1 MREIEFRGKRKDNGK
16 WVYGSLVIDNN
27 KYYIVTQVNYPI
39 PIDKYEVYDDD
50 YSVMMYEVD
59 PETVGQYTGLKD
71 RNGTKIYEG
80 DIVKQVFYRI
90 SSDEFGCKGF
100 YEDIF
105 KIRYQGRAFKYD
117 WIRTNKIE
125 MPKDYK
131 EDYIEVIGNIVDNKE
146 LLEE

>member
-1 MREIEFRGKRKDNGK
+1 MREFRGKVIDEPDE
-16 WVYGSLVIDNN
+16 WVYGYLVNENTIFQEKAHKNSKHCGTGYFRIDP
-27 KYYIVTQVNYPI
+27 KTI
-39 PIDKYEVYDDD
+39 
-50 YSVMMYEVD
+50 
-59 PETVGQYTGLKD
+59 GQDTGLKD
-71 RNGTKIYEG
+71 KNGVKIYEG
-80 DIVKQVFYRI
+80 NIVKQVFYRI

-105 KIRYQGRAFKYD
+105 KIIYQGRAFKYY
-117 WIRTNKIE
+117 WIRTNKTE

>member
-1 MREIEFRGKRKDNGK
+1 MREIEYRGQALRSKLWVRGYYWTNENGNHFIRQAVDLNGCFK
-16 WVYGSLVIDNN
+16 IAD
-27 KYYIVTQVNYPI
+27 I
-39 PIDKYEVYDDD
+39 
-50 YSVMMYEVD
+50 EVD
-59 PETVGQYTGLKD
+59 PKTIGQDTGLKD
-71 RNGTKIYEG
+71 KNGVKIYEG

-105 KIRYQGRAFKYD
+105 KIIYQGRAFKYY
-117 WIRTNKIE
+117 WIRTNKTE